1 MIVLIMQL
9 SGASPSA
16 FQVPYNSF
24 KKKSESSGA
33 DMSDGHSNGDLQ
45 EKDSKDL
52 DYDFVCFFLSTQR
65 LDLYRSI
72 DFRCE
77 DMLLGKREV
86 LAYGSVKDWSS
97 PQELTLV
104 SCIFLC

>member
-1 MIVLIMQL
+1 MIVLIMQS
-9 SGASPSA
+9 SGTSPSA
-16 FQVPYNSF
+16 FPVPYNSF
-24 KKKSESSGA
+24 KEKSESSEAGL
-33 DMSDGHSNGDLQ
+33 SDIHSSNGELQ

-77 DMLLGKREV
+77 DMLLGKRKV
-86 LAYGSVKDWSS
+86 LAYGAFYIYTYVGN
-97 PQELTLV
+97 
-104 SCIFLC
+104 